1 MVTVGDMQMIQPE
14 GPFAELMNKL
24 VETTE
29 DELRLVFQYD
39 ADSVEIAFLREDLL
53 SEDMVPRVDELH
65 SRSKIVETSPTEDTE
80 SIYGDLEANISVYE
94 DSFVLQ
100 FIGQEGDGL
109 VAVADRNG
117 NGNEVVK
124 KVF

>member
-39 ADSVEIAFLREDLL
+39 AESVEIAFLREDLL

-65 SRSKIVETSPTEDTE
+65 SRAKIFETSPDADTQAN
-80 SIYGDLEANISVYE
+80 YGELEANISVYE
-94 DSFVLQ
+94 DAYVLQ
-100 FIGQEGDGL
+100 FIGQDGQGL

-117 NGNEVVK
+117 GGLIR

>member
-1 MVTVGDMQMIQPE
+1 MVSVGDMQMIEPD
-14 GPFAELMNKL
+14 GPYAEMMTKL
-24 VETTE
+24 VDATD

-39 ADSVEIAFLREDLL
+39 SESVDISFLREDLL

-65 SRSKIVETSPTEDTE
+65 SRSKIIETSPTEDTE
-80 SIYGDLEANISVYE
+80 SNYGELEANISVYE
-94 DSFVLQ
+94 DAFVLQ
-100 FIGQEGDGL
+100 FIGQEGDGM

-117 NGNEVVK
+117 GGLVR

>member
-1 MVTVGDMQMIQPE
+1 MVSVGDMKMIEPDD
-14 GPFAELMNKL
+14 PYAELMGKL

-39 ADSVEIAFLREDLL
+39 SESVDISFLREDLL

-65 SRSKIVETSPTEDTE
+65 SRSKIVETSPTVDTE

-94 DSFVLQ
+94 DAFVLQ

-109 VAVADRNG
+109 VAVADRDG
-117 NGNEVVK
+117 SGLVR